1 MNGYK
6 IDWGGVTYVT
16 NADSFEEAEEKFLEK
31 YDDASLDSYTIDQE
45 EVEVLKKL
53 DAVFF

>member
-1 MNGYK
+1 VNGYK

-16 NADSFEEAEEKFLEK
+16 NADSFEEAEEKFLESFK
-31 YDDASLDSYTIDQE
+31 EATVNSYTIDQE
-45 EVEVLKKL
+45 EIDVLKGL

>member
-6 IDWGGVTYVT
+6 IDLGGVVYVT
-16 NADSFEEAEEKFLEK
+16 NADSYEEAEEKFLKSFNQVTLE
-31 YDDASLDSYTIDQE
+31 DYTIDQE

>member
-16 NADSFEEAEEKFLEK
+16 NADSYEEAEEKFLKSFNQVTLE
-31 YDDASLDSYTIDQE
+31 DYTIDQE
-45 EVEVLKKL
+45 EVAVLKKL